1 MTTRRTKMDDIN
13 LTNKQINYIAAYI
26 EEEEREIYP
35 DSSDMDYIVCVD
47 EMIREAIQA
56 WNISLL

>member
-13 LTNKQINYIAAYI
+13 LTDKQINYIAAYI

>member
-1 MTTRRTKMDDIN
+1 MDDIN